1 MEELLFYKELVPL
14 NLEQHRN
21 HSFKKFDNLSFA
33 ADAQSVLLTGSEFAE
48 ASKEYPILF
57 VKTPDNSMMSV
68 ALLGFRQGQNLF
80 VDSSGHWDAH
90 YIPAYVRRYPFVF
103 SEINAEQLVLCFDQG
118 SGRFNTEGDGTRL
131 FDDQGA
137 PSPFVNDILN
147 FLQEYQTDFHRTQ
160 VFVNNLQQFDLFK
173 ESNAKIT
180 LPSGEDFLLN
190 GIWMVDEAKLAAL
203 ADDKLLQLAKSG
215 ELGRIYAHLISLSN
229 ISNFTSLDA
238 KRAAKA

>member
-1 MEELLFYKELVPL
+1 M
-14 NLEQHRN
+14 
-21 HSFKKFDNLSFA
+21 
-33 ADAQSVLLTGSEFAE
+33 AQSVLLTGSEFAE

-103 SEINAEQLVLCFDQG
+103 RKLMPNNSSCVLIRVVDDLT
-118 SGRFNTEGDGTRL
+118 RKGDGTRL

-180 LPSGEDFLLN
+180 LPSGEDFSAE
-190 GIWMVDEAKLAAL
+190 W
-203 ADDKLLQLAKSG
+203 
-215 ELGRIYAHLISLSN
+215 Y
-229 ISNFTSLDA
+229 LDGG
-238 KRAAKA
+238 